1 MTDDCHVIWSN
12 RDLDYNDWREDL
24 ESEYPELTEDE
35 RMEKMYEI
43 NGDYLGDERMN
54 LNIQVGSPIL
64 VIGDLG
70 LWNGRFSGY
79 REIASGNIRDCLYSN
94 YDYATWYVDKD
105 GDFRCDDVHHDGTT
119 DYLYRA
125 FRDGVSEDQMHDL
138 EDKIYLGTATHEDI
152 ERITRRLGD
161 EIGKVYGWE
170 FPPVQQAEKQYE
182 R

>member
-12 RDLDYNDWREDL
+12 RDLDLEDWRESL
-24 ESEYPELTEDE
+24 EELYLGYSDDE
-35 RMEKMYEI
+35 LYEI
-43 NGDYLGDERMN
+43 MCDSNAANLFDERMN
-54 LNIQVGSPIL
+54 LDIQVGSPIL

-79 REIASGNIRDCLYSN
+79 REIASGNIKDCLYSN
-94 YDYATWYVDKD
+94 YDYTTWYVDKD
-105 GDFRCDDVHHDGTT
+105 GDFRCDDVHHDGTNH
-119 DYLYRA
+119 YLYRA

-138 EDKIYLGTATHEDI
+138 EDKVYLGTATHDDI

-170 FPPVQQAEKQYE
+170 FPPVQQAEKQHE